1 MYCGATS
8 ATCPPPLRLTTQGR
22 ISDIILATRSAPEFC
37 NIRSPD
43 GAKRNP
49 GPAFEASSSFPGFAA
64 LHPGYKPQTKK
75 EAERRQTCSPTSAPY
90 GRGAHRRQVYAVC
103 ANPSAS
109 GALACRRSAAALRGA
124 NQRPRSSPGALPE
137 TRLRNGRYPLPP
149 IPVQRLGRRP
159 VLMPAGLCPEPPERG
174 VYRSARGAPHSL
186 HLREYPR
193 PKASFTERDSSRNV
207 SQ

>member
-1 MYCGATS
+1 MQTNAFS
-8 ATCPPPLRLTTQGR
+8 RRDPRPSFA
-22 ISDIILATRSAPEFC
+22 ISVARMERSA
-37 NIRSPD
+37 IRD
-43 GAKRNP
+43 RRLKL
-49 GPAFEASSSFPGFAA
+49 
-64 LHPGYKPQTKK
+64 LHRSRVSLRSTRATNRKQKK

-137 TRLRNGRYPLPP
+137 TWLRNGRYPLPP

-159 VLMPAGLCPEPPERG
+159 VLMPAGLCPEPPECG

-193 PKASFTERDSSRNV
+193 PKASFT
-207 SQ
+207 